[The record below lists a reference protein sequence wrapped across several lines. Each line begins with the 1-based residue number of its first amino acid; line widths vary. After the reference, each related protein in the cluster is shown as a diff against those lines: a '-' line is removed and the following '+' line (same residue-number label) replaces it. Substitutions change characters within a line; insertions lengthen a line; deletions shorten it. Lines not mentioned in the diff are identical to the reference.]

1 MICLL
6 RKASYNAV
14 YKHTYV
20 AVRIQQPADGEF
32 FRQIF
37 LEWGQNNVPF
47 VYLIGFFLW
56 IWAEIEAFVALGD
69 AVGVLLTLI
78 GIFVTGMIGISL
90 LRSQGRRIAGELQSQ
105 LARGEAPV
113 ASLAAGVSSLFGAI
127 LMLIPGYLTDACGLI
142 LFLPVI
148 RTLAGAMILQ
158 RIAARG
164 SFAMR
169 GGMPFG
175 GASSFGFQSGT
186 GARERTGEWARD
198 ARRTDVSDDDV
209 IEGDA
214 VERPLRDIPHKKD

>member
-1 MICLL
+1 M
-6 RKASYNAV
+6 
-14 YKHTYV
+14 
-20 AVRIQQPADGEF
+20 RIQQPADGEF

-47 VYLIGFFLW
+47 VYLIAFFLW

-69 AVGVLLTLI
+69 TVGVLLTLI

-90 LRSQGRRIAGELQSQ
+90 LRSQGRRIAGELQMQ
-105 LARGEAPV
+105 MARGEAPV

-148 RTLAGAMILQ
+148 RTLAGAMILK

-175 GASSFGFQSGT
+175 GASSFGFQASAGDRNQT
-186 GARERTGEWARD
+186 GWPGG
-198 ARRTDVSDDDV
+198 ARRTDDADDDEV

>member
-6 RKASYNAV
+6 RKASYNAI

-20 AVRIQQPADGEF
+20 AVRIQQPVGSEF

-37 LEWGQNNVPF
+37 LEWGQNNVAF
-47 VYLIGFFLW
+47 VYLIGVFLW
-56 IWAEIEAFVALGD
+56 IWAEIEAFMLLGD

-78 GIFVTGMIGISL
+78 GIVVTGMVGISL
-90 LRSQGRRIAGELQSQ
+90 LRSQGRRIAGELQAQ

-127 LMLIPGYLTDACGLI
+127 LMLIPGYLTDACGLV

-148 RTLAGAMILQ
+148 RTLAGAMILK

-169 GGMPFG
+169 GGAPFG
-175 GASSFGFQSGT
+175 GVSSFGFQSGAGDNGQANGWPG
-186 GARERTGEWARD
+186 GARRSDD
-198 ARRTDVSDDDV
+198 ADDDV

>member
-1 MICLL
+1 M
-6 RKASYNAV
+6 
-14 YKHTYV
+14 
-20 AVRIQQPADGEF
+20 
-32 FRQIF
+32 
-37 LEWGQNNVPF
+37 PF
-47 VYLIGFFLW
+47 VSLIAFFLW

-69 AVGVLLTLI
+69 TVGVLLTLI

-90 LRSQGRRIAGELQSQ
+90 LRSQGRRIAGELQMQ
-105 LARGEAPV
+105 MARGEAPV
-113 ASLAAGVSSLFGAI
+113 ASLAAGVSGLVGAI
-127 LMLIPGYLTDACGLI
+127 LMLIPGYLTDLCGLV

-148 RTLAGAMILQ
+148 RTLAGAIILK

-164 SFAMR
+164 SFTMR

-186 GARERTGEWARD
+186 GETGRGAGWPGG
-198 ARRTDVSDDDV
+198 ARRTDADDDEV

>member
-1 MICLL
+1 M
-6 RKASYNAV
+6 
-14 YKHTYV
+14 
-20 AVRIQQPADGEF
+20 
-32 FRQIF
+32 
-37 LEWGQNNVPF
+37 PF
-47 VYLIGFFLW
+47 VYLIAIFLW
-56 IWAEIEAFVALGD
+56 IWAEIEAFAALSD
-69 AVGVLLTLI
+69 TVGVLLTLI

-90 LRSQGRRIAGELQSQ
+90 LRSQGRRIAGELQAQ
-105 LARGEAPV
+105 MARGEAPV
-113 ASLAAGVSSLFGAI
+113 ASLAAGVSSLVGAI

-148 RTLAGAMILQ
+148 RTLAGAIILK

-175 GASSFGFQSGT
+175 GASSFGFQSGPAEPDH
-186 GARERTGEWARD
+186 GASWPGG
-198 ARRTDVSDDDV
+198 ARRTDTDDDGV

>member
-1 MICLL
+1 M
-6 RKASYNAV
+6 
-14 YKHTYV
+14 
-20 AVRIQQPADGEF
+20 
-32 FRQIF
+32 
-37 LEWGQNNVPF
+37 PF

-90 LRSQGRRIAGELQSQ
+90 LRSQGRRIAGEVQAQ

-113 ASLAAGVSSLFGAI
+113 GSLAAGVSSLVGAI

-148 RTLAGAMILQ
+148 RTLAGALILQ

-169 GGMPFG
+169 AGMPFG
-175 GASSFGFQSGT
+175 AGATFGDRSGT
-186 GARERTGEWARD
+186 GTGPAGFSSSWPGGAGRGD
-198 ARRTDVSDDDV
+198 AADDDV

-214 VERPLRDIPHKKD
+214 VEHPPQEIPHGKDPT